1 MFSWLSFCIL
11 TVSEDLGSFGE
22 QGKGTHMVYLYIW
35 NILSPFPKC
44 NLLDFDALW
53 FYIMAK
59 FEWVSD
65 KITVILCNMS
75 WHVKDEFLRLFV
87 DVDVIPGVW
96 VVRNDDFKLNPVC
109 FACQHKPKTLVL
121 YPISSIHSYLQRKCS
136 RDQAGWG
143 GLQRCDLINGNLTRH
158 PQFRW

>member
-22 QGKGTHMVYLYIW
+22 QGKGTHIVYLYIW

-75 WHVKDEFLRLFV
+75 WHVKDEFLRGFLWMWMWMLSLEFELSGTMILNWTLFV
-87 DVDVIPGVW
+87 LHASISRRHWCCIPFPAFTRIYKESAQETKRAEVYSDVI
-96 VVRNDDFKLNPVC
+96 
-109 FACQHKPKTLVL
+109 
-121 YPISSIHSYLQRKCS
+121 
-136 RDQAGWG
+136 
-143 GLQRCDLINGNLTRH
+143 
-158 PQFRW
+158 